1 MAEGGAHGYAF
12 TMPVR
17 LLAHCLRALA
27 VVVLRRSRGKRLR
40 PGWPFRFEVAVEL
53 MRVHLRWLATLEPEA
68 LRRAANDLTQP
79 LPPNVTLRLDTVAGV
94 PCTWFT
100 PPGAADEVLIFVHGG
115 AFVFGS
121 AQQAKGNIA
130 ELALR
135 MRRRVLA
142 PDYRLAPEHPW
153 PAAPDDVSRVY
164 RSMLDTGL
172 SPQAIGLVGESAGA
186 GVALSALQR
195 LRDAQVPLP
204 RACVLLSPA
213 VDLCANSPS
222 WTTNRGVDYGDPSY
236 ILVWNRMYAG
246 SRPLTDAGVSPLRA
260 DCSGLP
266 RLLVVAGTAELLVDD
281 ARALVDRARA
291 AGVLAELVLGEDMIH
306 AYPAFGSLAP
316 HAEAAWLAIERFLR
330 RE

>member
-1 MAEGGAHGYAF
+1 MAFRWVAHG
-12 TMPVR
+12 
-17 LLAHCLRALA
+17 LWALA
-27 VVVLRRSRGKRLR
+27 VVALRRSIGKRLR
-40 PGWPFRFEVAVEL
+40 PSWPFRFEVVVEL
-53 MRVHLRWLATLEPEA
+53 MRVHSRWLATLEPRA
-68 LRRAANDLTQP
+68 LRRAANDLAQP
-79 LPPNVTLRLDTVAGV
+79 LPPNVTLRLDSIAGV

-100 PPGAADEVLIFVHGG
+100 PPEAACEVLVFLHGG

-135 MRRRVLA
+135 TRRRVIA

-153 PAAPDDVSRVY
+153 PAAPDDLALVY
-164 RSMLDTGL
+164 RTLLDGGL

-195 LRDAQVPLP
+195 LRDTRVPLP
-204 RACVLLSPA
+204 SSCVLLSPA
-213 VDLCANSPS
+213 VDLCADSPS

-236 ILVWNRMYAG
+236 ILVWNQMYAG
-246 SRPLTDAGVSPLRA
+246 TRALTDASVSPLRA

-266 RLLVVAGTAELLVDD
+266 RMLIVAGTAELLVDD
-281 ARALVDRARA
+281 ARALAAKARA
-291 AGVLAELVLGEDMIH
+291 AGVATELVLGEDMVH

-316 HAEAAWLAIERFLR
+316 HAEAAWQAIERFLR
-330 RE
+330 GV